1 MTAKRFQ
8 WVYIKDNSLE
18 LRDNGTVKVFNN
30 ERLEELLNEL
40 HDENKQLK
48 EQRHEDINDL
58 SVIAMKYKAIEK
70 ENERLKLELQR
81 IYDVATL
88 KKARDIVDMIYDDLL
103 YETSEKSDY
112 ARNKV
117 LECLKKLDEFG
128 DELE

>member
-1 MTAKRFQ
+1 MIKRFTEIVSTQ
-8 WVYIKDNSLE
+8 KVIDNL
-18 LRDNGTVKVFNN
+18 TNN
-30 ERLEELLNEL
+30 EYHCLIDDELLELLNEL

-88 KKARDIVDMIYDDLL
+88 KKARDIVDMP
-103 YETSEKSDY
+103 
-112 ARNKV
+112 
-117 LECLKKLDEFG
+117 
-128 DELE
+128 